1 MESGN
6 LVSLSFGVSRRFAMS
21 QNSVCRRGA
30 HAMPSIYA
38 ANDPS
43 AYELSMGRWSRR
55 LAGSFLDF
63 AAIGGTARVLDVGCG
78 TGSLTSAVAEFA
90 PGAEIVGI
98 DHSQAYVDHA
108 RSTLPDAVRLT
119 FEQGDAAALPYAD
132 GAFDATLSLLVLN
145 FVPDAEKAA
154 SEMARVTKP
163 GGVVAACVWDFR
175 GGLTFLRVFADTAAA
190 LDPGGEAFR
199 ANQFSAPFTGPGE
212 LEAAWIRHGLGEV
225 EHKALSIRMEFAS
238 FADYWNPWLGGQGT
252 VGAYVTDL
260 SEAKRRRLEHHLR
273 LAYLAG
279 GEDGP
284 RSFAAAA
291 WAVRGVKARSIR

>member
-1 MESGN
+1 
-6 LVSLSFGVSRRFAMS
+6 
-21 QNSVCRRGA
+21 
-30 HAMPSIYA
+30 MPSIYV

-43 AYELSMGRWSRR
+43 VYELSMGRWSRR
-55 LAGSFLDF
+55 LAGPFIDF
-63 AAIGGTARVLDVGCG
+63 AAIGAVGRVLDVGCG
-78 TGSLTSAVAEFA
+78 TGSLTSALAEFA
-90 PGAEIVGI
+90 LGAEIVGI
-98 DHSQAYVDHA
+98 DYSQAYVDHA
-108 RSTLPDAVRLT
+108 RATASDALRLR

-132 GAFDATLSLLVLN
+132 GAFDAALSMLVLN

-175 GGLTFLRVFADTAAA
+175 GGLTFLRVFADTAAM

-199 ANQFSAPFTGPGE
+199 AKQFSAPFTGPGE
-212 LEAAWIRHGLGEV
+212 LEAAWARQGLGEV
-225 EHKALSIRMEFAS
+225 EQTTLSIRMEFAT

-252 VGAYVTDL
+252 VGAYVAGL
-260 SEAKRRRLEHHLR
+260 SQAKRRLLEHHLR

-291 WAVRGVKARSIR
+291 WAVRGVKAYDIHS